1 MIKQIMF
8 QGLSA
13 LVASVPTF
21 LVWITIK
28 VYISSFIITY
38 SPYNYIGKH
47 SKLKNKLF
55 LYQIYCGFNSS
66 CALKLNSLLN
76 KLLFHYY
83 VVYIK

>member
-13 LVASVPTF
+13 LVASVPIF

-38 SPYNYIGKH
+38 SPYN
-47 SKLKNKLF
+47 
-55 LYQIYCGFNSS
+55 
-66 CALKLNSLLN
+66 
-76 KLLFHYY
+76 
-83 VVYIK
+83 IKII